1 MATEEQTNT
10 GITLASISS
19 GNPRAG
25 QRLTVSSRIISKLSF
40 HLLKN
45 SSPTGDVTFTIRKV
59 SDDSV
64 IASKV
69 WGDASALPT
78 VRAWKE
84 ATFVTPVL
92 IDEEVRILVEFSG
105 GGGSDYVGISGTLT
119 DVKAGESFTTFTTFW
134 TDFDGGGTDY
144 DSAYIYTYTTPVS
157 PTVTTQT
164 VTVIS
169 GTTATGNGNITSL
182 GSPNPTAH
190 GVCWNTTGTPT
201 TADSKTDEGAASTT
215 GAFTT
220 AMTGLTVGVKY
231 YVRAYAI
238 NTEGTGY
245 GGEVVFWADKGTVY
259 PTDAI
264 TRVTGLVHRYDRL
277 RGIYQLEVSL
287 GDVTSLLSLPDSGVR
302 RATMNKEAEE
312 LRKSLGILE
321 FPGEV
326 IPESALAAK
335 RRAGLTGSELFP
347 GEVPPSFTMPPR
359 ETESQRAARRRRTA
373 GGDFPGEVP
382 PDFKMPVRPVRQ
394 PTRSERAT
402 RFTFPGFTAPARPV
416 STAKV
421 TEQRPVTD
429 VKPGILSRAA
439 RMFRERRRKP
449 WLDPFS

>member
-19 GNPRAG
+19 GNSRAG

-45 SSPTGDVTFTIRKV
+45 GSPTGDVTFTIRKV
-59 SDDSV
+59 SDNS
-64 IASKV
+64 IINSKV

-78 VRAWKE
+78 ARAWKE

-92 IDEEVRILVEFSG
+92 INEEVRILVEFSG

-119 DVKAGESFTTFTTFW
+119 DVKADESFTTFTTFW
-134 TDFDGGGTDY
+134 TDYDGGATDY

-164 VTVIS
+164 VTAIS

-182 GSPNPTAH
+182 GAPNPTAH

-220 AMTGLTVGVKY
+220 AMTGLTAGVKY
-231 YVRAYAI
+231 YVRAYAT

-245 GGEVVFWADKGTVY
+245 GGEVVFWADKGTVF

-264 TRVTGLVHRYDRL
+264 TRVTNLIHRYNRDE
-277 RGIYQLEVSL
+277 GVYTLELSL
-287 GDVTSLLSLPDSGVR
+287 GEVTTDFGLPEWASTPRTLAINQENAQRESEIARVVR
-302 RATMNKEAEE
+302 ET
-312 LRKSLGILE
+312 LTGSDL

-326 IPESALAAK
+326 PPGGGIGPRPDAAA
-335 RRAGLTGSELFP
+335 RRRRELEGSELFP
-347 GEVPPSFTMPPR
+347 GEVPP
-359 ETESQRAARRRRTA
+359 
-373 GGDFPGEVP
+373 GGGL
-382 PDFKMPVRPVRQ
+382 RPVRMTIG
-394 PTRSERAT
+394 PAPSISERASQ
-402 RFTFPGFTAPARPV
+402 FIFPGFTAPGQPV
-416 STAKV
+416 NTDRV
-421 TEQRPVTD
+421 TEERPMTLVR
-429 VKPGILSRAA
+429 PGVLDRAV
-439 RMFRERRRKP
+439 RMFDRLRGTKRTRQQQ
-449 WLDPFS
+449 DDDISRGFS